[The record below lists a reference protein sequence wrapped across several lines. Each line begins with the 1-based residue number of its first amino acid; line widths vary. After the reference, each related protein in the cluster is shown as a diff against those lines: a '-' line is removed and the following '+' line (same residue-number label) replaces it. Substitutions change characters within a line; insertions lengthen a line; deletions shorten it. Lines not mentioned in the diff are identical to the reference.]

1 MHVCNGKVA
10 VVAMM
15 VAGFALAAPQNFVI
29 NLNVD
34 GHKQDGSHLE
44 LAANDGKVLPVRSR
58 KTLQLQTIEVSTD
71 MRIPQN
77 INYEKLARLWVKVDY
92 DCGAP
97 EFHRRLSLYNYRAER
112 WIALKRG
119 NMEAGRNVDDAE
131 IPKIED
137 YVDKRTRV
145 VKARIYLE
153 QTGEEPFVAKFDSF
167 TFSGKPHKKISA
179 HKRGQKMAGVVR
191 REPNLRI
198 HQAEHSSG
206 MVESAVDR
214 LRSGF
219 HDTPDIRRAE

>member
-1 MHVCNGKVA
+1 MRFGIGKVVA
-10 VVAMM
+10 VAMM
-15 VAGFALAAPQNFVI
+15 AAGAAVAGPPNYVI

-34 GHKQDGSHLE
+34 GHKMDGSHLE
-44 LAANDGKVLPVRSR
+44 LAAGDGKVLPVKSR

-77 INYEKLARLWVKVDY
+77 IKYEKLARLWVKVDY
-92 DCGAP
+92 HCAAP

-131 IPKIED
+131 IPRIED

-153 QTGEEPFVAKFDSF
+153 QTGEEPFLAKFDSF
-167 TFSGKPHKKISA
+167 VFSGKPAKKITA
-179 HKRGQKMAGVVR
+179 HKRGEKMAGVIKK
-191 REPNLRI
+191 EPNMRV
-198 HQAEHSSG
+198 HQAESSG

-219 HDTPDIRRAE
+219 HDTPDIRRPE